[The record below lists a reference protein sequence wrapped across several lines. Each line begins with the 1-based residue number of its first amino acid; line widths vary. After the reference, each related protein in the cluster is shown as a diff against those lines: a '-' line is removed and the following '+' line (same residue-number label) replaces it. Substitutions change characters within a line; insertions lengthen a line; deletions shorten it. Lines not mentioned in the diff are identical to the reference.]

1 MSERTQRRLAAIV
14 AADVVGYSRLIGIDE
29 EGTLNALRE
38 VRRDIISPA
47 LSAHGGRIANTA
59 GDSFLLEFPSVV
71 DAVRCA
77 LAVQQT
83 MTERY
88 AGVPEDRRIMFRV
101 GINVGD
107 VVADGTDLLGDCVN
121 VAARLE
127 NLAEPGGIALSDDAY
142 RQVRDK
148 LDMSWKDAGEHALKN
163 ISRSIQVWHWS
174 AQ

>member
-1 MSERTQRRLAAIV
+1 MKTNSLAWPSPEYHPALRG
-14 AADVVGYSRLIGIDE
+14 AAEIDIGIDE

-38 VRRDIISPA
+38 VRRDIVSPA

-107 VVADGTDLLGDCVN
+107 VVADGTRP
-121 VAARLE
+121 APR
-127 NLAEPGGIALSDDAY
+127 Y
-142 RQVRDK
+142 RT
-148 LDMSWKDAGEHALKN
+148 
-163 ISRSIQVWHWS
+163 
-174 AQ
+174 